1 MIKIE
6 KPTKVPKRLTSKGKI
21 EIKKLKKLF
30 DKKRTAYQNGS
41 EKFSFNKTIYG
52 HATVKN
58 ALRKAQFDK
67 CCFCERRTE
76 IGDVEHF
83 RGKGGYQQKEGDK
96 LGKPG
101 YYWLAYD
108 WDNLLFAC
116 EKCNRSFK
124 KNYFPLSNPKQ
135 RAKSHHD
142 NLSLEKPLFIHPVNE
157 APENYIEFIA
167 DAPRAIDGN
176 KKGKITIERIGLDR
190 PFLNEERFAHY
201 QIYKEI
207 YELSQNEKLPIVKRK
222 KLYKIIDDASQNKA
236 PYASMIRSAIKQNF
250 RF

>member
-1 MIKIE
+1 MIKIQ
-6 KPTKVPKRLTSKGKI
+6 KPIKVPKRLTSKGKT
-21 EIKKLKKLF
+21 ETERLKKLF
-30 DKKRTAYQNGS
+30 DKNRIAYQNAS
-41 EKFSFNKTIYG
+41 KKFSFDNKIYG
-52 HATVKN
+52 HATVKS

-83 RGKGGYQQKEGDK
+83 RGKGGFQQKEGDK

-124 KNYFPLSNPKQ
+124 KNYFPLSNPRQ

-142 NLSLEKPLFIHPVNE
+142 KLNLEKPLFIHPVNE
-157 APENYIEFIA
+157 EPEKFIEFIGSV
-167 DAPRAIDGN
+167 PRAKDGN
-176 KKGKITIERIGLDR
+176 EKGKVTIERIGLTR
-190 PFLNEERFAHY
+190 PFLDEERFTHY

-207 YELSQNEKLPIVKRK
+207 YELNARILKTKIFIFPYLRISKNQK
-222 KLYKIIDDASQNKA
+222 KYFVL
-236 PYASMIRSAIKQNF
+236 
-250 RF
+250 